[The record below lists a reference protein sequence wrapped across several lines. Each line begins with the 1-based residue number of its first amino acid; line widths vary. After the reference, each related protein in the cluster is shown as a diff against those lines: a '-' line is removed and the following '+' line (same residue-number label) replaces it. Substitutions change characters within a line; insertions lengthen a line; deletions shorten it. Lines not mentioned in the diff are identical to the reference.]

1 MSTELEVFIRRCA
14 KEQGLSLAEVARR
27 AGMSRQSLYD
37 FWSRDGYPNL
47 GTVMEVAEAL
57 GIHPLRLLELQ
68 FPSNDQDTDD
78 CHTLRWNLDQAELA
92 TTLIEQTP
100 QPLIGIDAEGCVA
113 LFNPAAAE
121 LLQRNAGR
129 VLGEPAERIL
139 PGEALARVRAQ
150 CPLLADGTAP
160 PRATPCG
167 SLRLSTHRGE
177 DGGLLQVRAQV
188 VEAPLYERPLVLLLL
203 DSGLPGS
210 GAADEAPPRTIDR
223 EPLTGLPDRD
233 STEAL
238 LRWTMQR
245 AEARGAELA
254 VLVVQLDGF
263 ERTEAGLGAE
273 IADRVVHGVA
283 ERVDGQLRHADLLGH
298 LGRGQFAAILPE
310 TASRDGALQ
319 VARRIGQA
327 LEQPVETGSCACQ
340 LQPRIGIA
348 LFPEH
353 SRCAATLL
361 EQACSAAG
369 HTAAEQAPAQVIE
382 PELSDRVARRVA
394 LVRDL
399 QRALTRHSLC
409 VHYQPVFDLGSGEL
423 TALEALLRWPEDHAA
438 RPSIQEVIDAA
449 EQAGLLGE
457 LDRWV
462 VEQVLADLAEWHA
475 QGHRVPRVSVNTAGR
490 TLGTGALEPAVLSK
504 RLERL
509 GLPAQTVDIELSE
522 RQLLE
527 TGGADHQGLARV
539 RQHDLGVTIDHFG
552 TGYASLVSLRDLPAG
567 RLKVDQR
574 LIRDLPTDPDQ
585 QALVSSIAQLGQR
598 FGLGLAAEGVETSA
612 EAELLAQLGFA
623 EAQGYHFG
631 PPLPAEAIT
640 ERLVAAS

>member
-14 KEQGLSLAEVARR
+14 NEQGLSLAEVARR

-47 GTVMEVAEAL
+47 GTVAEVAEVL
-57 GIHPLRLLELQ
+57 GVHPLRLLELQ
-68 FPSNDQDTDD
+68 FPDHGDGEDR
-78 CHTLRWNLDQAELA
+78 CHTLRWNLDRAGLA
-92 TTLIEQTP
+92 AALLEHGP
-100 QPLIGIDAEGCVA
+100 QPVVGLDAEGRVA
-113 LFNPAAAE
+113 LCNPAASE
-121 LLQRNAGR
+121 LLQRQPQR

-139 PGEALARVRAQ
+139 PGEALARIRTQ
-150 CPLLADGTAP
+150 CPLMTGDPAP
-160 PRATPCG
+160 PHATPRG
-167 SLRLSTHRGE
+167 GVRLSTRRGE
-177 DGGLLQVRAQV
+177 DGSLLQARAQLI
-188 VEAPLYERPLVLLLL
+188 EAPLHERPLVLLLL
-203 DSGLPGS
+203 DPREPGP
-210 GAADEAPPRTIDR
+210 GATAEGPPHPVDR

-245 AEARGAELA
+245 AEARDTELA

-283 ERVDGQLRHADLLGH
+283 ERMGGQLRHADLLGH

-310 TASRDGALQ
+310 TGSRSGALQ
-319 VARRIGQA
+319 VAQRIGQA
-327 LEQPVETGSCACQ
+327 LEQPVETGTCTCR

-353 SRCAATLL
+353 SRHAATLL
-361 EQACSAAG
+361 EQARSAAT
-369 HTAAEQAPAQVIE
+369 HTAADHQPGQIVE
-382 PELSDRVARRVA
+382 PDLGDRVARRVS
-394 LVRDL
+394 LIRDL
-399 QRALTRHSLC
+399 RRALDRHTLC
-409 VHYQPVFDLGSGEL
+409 VHYQPVFDLASGEL
-423 TALEALLRWPEDHAA
+423 TALEALLRWPED
-438 RPSIQEVIDAA
+438 PTPQPGIEEVIDAA
-449 EQAGLLGE
+449 EQAGLLGD

-462 VEQVLADLAEWHA
+462 VEQVLADLADWHA
-475 QGHRVPRVSVNTAGR
+475 QGRRVPRVSVNTAGR
-490 TLGTGALEPAVLSK
+490 TLGTGALDPAVLSK

-509 GLPAQTVDIELSE
+509 GLPAHTVDIELSE

-527 TGGADHQGLARV
+527 TGGAGHEGLAHAR
-539 RQHDLGVTIDHFG
+539 RHALGVTIDDFG

-567 RLKVDQR
+567 RLKVDQT

-585 QALVSSIAQLGQR
+585 QALVTSIAGLAQR
-598 FGLGLAAEGVETSA
+598 FGMGLAAEGVETGQ
-612 EAELLAQLGFA
+612 EAELLQQMGFN

-631 PPLPAEAIT
+631 HPAPAEVIAG
-640 ERLVAAS
+640 RLTAAS